1 MKTALI
7 AFNDFDLERA
17 RETFFKSG
25 ITISTAEILS
35 KDDDIG
41 FKRGYELF
49 HDTADVLI
57 VADGADFDLKETVAE
72 FSGTPLIENENARRV
87 IEKNGFTDFSGALMP
102 PDATVIP
109 NECGAYQGFTVED
122 RDFTLII
129 LSGVKDEFFF
139 SCEKFVLPY
148 LAEKEG
154 KGKSLFFKCFG
165 KKSDVDAVLSGLKT
179 EFSFDYRIAES
190 LCDLSVS
197 VFFGGAAGSDSDFD
211 YRNATREIAFGLKDK
226 SYADSDVS
234 LSETLF
240 TLLRLSG
247 KKISVAESFTG
258 GNVAAE
264 IIKNSGASEYFA
276 EGVVAYSNESK
287 VKRLSVSAND
297 IAAHGAVSAKVA
309 FRMAA
314 GLFNSANPDV
324 VVATTGLAGPN
335 GDGTGVPVGRC
346 FIAAGTKRGIH
357 TYKFDFTGNREE
369 ITKKGVNAALFYAVK
384 TIKNFI

>member
-7 AFNDFDLERA
+7 AFNDFDLKRA
-17 RETFFKSG
+17 RETFFQSG
-25 ITISTAEILS
+25 ITLSTAEILS
-35 KDDDIG
+35 KNDDIG

-57 VADGADFDLKETVAE
+57 VADGADFDLKETFAV
-72 FSGTPLIENENARRV
+72 FSGTTLVENENARRV

-129 LSGVKDEFFF
+129 LSGVKNEFFR

-148 LAEKEG
+148 LAEKAG

-165 KKSDVDAVLSGLKT
+165 KKADAETVLSGLKT
-179 EFSFDYRIAES
+179 EFSFDYAITES
-190 LCDLSVS
+190 CGDLKVS
-197 VFFGGAAGSDSDFD
+197 VFLGGTADVKSDIE
-211 YRNATREIAFGLKDK
+211 YRTATREIAFGLKDMT
-226 SYADSDVS
+226 YADSDVS

-240 TLLRLSG
+240 TLLKLGG

-258 GNVAAE
+258 GKVASE
-264 IIKNSGASEYFA
+264 IVKNSGASEYFT

-287 VKRLSVSAND
+287 VKRLFVSASD

-309 FRMAA
+309 FQMAA
-314 GLFNSANPDV
+314 GLFKSANPDV

-335 GDGTGVPVGRC
+335 GDGTNVPVGRC

-357 TYKFDFTGNREE
+357 TYKFDFSGDREE
-369 ITKKGVNAALFYAVK
+369 ITQKGVNAALFYAVK